1 MENFMSTLKKI
12 EHHSLPPPLMVN
24 LRSQPRRRRM
34 FVKHNLACRFITSW
48 TGLRKLGAS
57 FKQFLKNYRF
67 KFKNISFCTLK
78 IFFKDILVNNNI
90 FF

>member
-1 MENFMSTLKKI
+1 MSTLKKKKI
-12 EHHSLPPPLMVN
+12 EHHSLSPLLMVN

-34 FVKHNLACRFITSW
+34 FVKHNAACRFITSW

-57 FKQFLKNYRF
+57 LKQLLKNYPF
-67 KFKNISFCTLK
+67 KFKNISCGTLK
-78 IFFKDILVNNNI
+78 ILFKDIVL